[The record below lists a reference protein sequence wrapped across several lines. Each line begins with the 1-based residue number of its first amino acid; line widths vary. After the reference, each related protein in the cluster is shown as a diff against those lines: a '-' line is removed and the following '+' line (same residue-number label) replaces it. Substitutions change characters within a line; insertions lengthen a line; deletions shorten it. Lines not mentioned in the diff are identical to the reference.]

1 MPRFAVPFAAGFA
14 GWVMYGLAK
23 APTSKARMSRRSAMS
38 SRFLIFCWRID
49 RFGTFKR
56 NISELNGMISD
67 FSRRTRWIS
76 TGIASA
82 RDPNN
87 KNGFRNDINQMF
99 YNQTLFERAARYE
112 NKPASSGLLVSIK
125 Q

>member
-1 MPRFAVPFAAGFA
+1 
-14 GWVMYGLAK
+14 MYGRAN
-23 APTSKARMSRRSAMS
+23 ANTSSARIKSLSAIN
-38 SRFLIFCWRID
+38 SRFLIFCWRMD
-49 RFGTFKR
+49 RFGTFNR
-56 NISELNGMISD
+56 NIRELNGTISD

-82 RDPNN
+82 RAPNR
-87 KNGFRNDINQMF
+87 KNGFRNDINQML